1 MSCKIDIMRNFVRRL
16 QSSFPVRISRKEL
29 QEAMAD
35 TDYQVMGYR
44 VGDAVVADRCLLYW
58 IPYEDIELA
67 CNLMN

>member
-1 MSCKIDIMRNFVRRL
+1 
-16 QSSFPVRISRKEL
+16 
-29 QEAMAD
+29 MAD

-44 VGDAVVADRCLLYW
+44 VGDAVVVDRCLLYW